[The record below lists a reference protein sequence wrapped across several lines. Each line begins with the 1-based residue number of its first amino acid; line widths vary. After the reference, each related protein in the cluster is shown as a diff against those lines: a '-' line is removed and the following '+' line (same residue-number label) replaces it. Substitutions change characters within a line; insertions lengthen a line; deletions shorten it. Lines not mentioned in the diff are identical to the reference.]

1 MSKTRRDS
9 LGRTLRKGESIRK
22 YDKMYVY
29 TYTDPF
35 GKRRSLYAKDLL
47 VLREKE
53 EQLRRDQLDGLDVYV
68 KGKATINFVFDR
80 YINTKTELRKSTYSN
95 YMYTYDR
102 YIRDGFGKKKIA
114 DIKFSDVLNYY
125 IHLLEE
131 YDLSISTIESVHTV
145 LHPTFNLAVRD
156 EIIRNNPSD
165 GVMAE
170 LKKKKFGRTSGVRH
184 ALTLEQQR
192 AFLGFLNNEKYVRWR
207 PLFVAL
213 FGTGCR
219 IGEMIGLR
227 WEDIDMEKRIIS
239 INHCVTYYP
248 RRDDTYRCEYG
259 VSLPKTESGIRTIPM
274 LDEVYDAFLEEKAM
288 QKQLGICCTQQVEGM
303 DGFIFCNR
311 FGNLH
316 NPASVNR
323 AIKRIREDYNLEELV
338 KAKRQKR
345 EPILVPT
352 FSCHVTRHTFCS
364 RLCESD
370 MNIKVIQSIM
380 GHKDFSTTM
389 DIYAE
394 VTERKKIES
403 FANFSK
409 EMKLF

>member
-1 MSKTRRDS
+1 MGKTRRDS

-47 VLREKE
+47 VLRKKE

-68 KGKATINFVFDR
+68 KGKATLNFVFDR
-80 YINTKTELRKSTYSN
+80 YIKTKTELRSSTYSN
-95 YMYTYDR
+95 YIYTYDR

-114 DIKFSDVLNYY
+114 DIKFSDVLNFY
-125 IHLLEE
+125 IYLLEK
-131 YDLSISTIESVHTV
+131 YSLSVSTIESVHTV
-145 LHPTFNLAVRD
+145 LHPTFKLAVRD
-156 EIIRNNPSD
+156 DIIRKNPSD

-192 AFLGFLNNEKYVRWR
+192 AFLGFLSNEKYVRWK
-207 PLFVAL
+207 PLFVVL

-227 WEDIDMEKRIIS
+227 WEDIDMEKHIIS

-248 RRDDTYRCEYG
+248 RRDDTYRCEFD

-274 LDEVYDAFLEEKAM
+274 LDEVQKAFLEEKAM
-288 QKQLGICCTQQVEGM
+288 QQKLGICCTQEVKGM

-316 NPASVNR
+316 NPAAINR
-323 AIKRIREDYNLEELV
+323 AIKRIREDYNAEELV
-338 KAKRQKR
+338 KAKKQKR
-345 EPILVPT
+345 EPILIPR

-370 MNIKVIQSIM
+370 MNVKVIQSIM

-389 DIYAE
+389 NIYAE
-394 VTERKKIES
+394 VTESKKIES
-403 FANFSK
+403 LAKFADDLR
-409 EMKLF
+409 LF

>member
-68 KGKATINFVFDR
+68 KGKATVSFVFDR
-80 YINTKTELRKSTYSN
+80 YINTKTELRRNTYSN

-102 YIRDGFGKKKIA
+102 YIRNGFGKKKIA
-114 DIKFSDVLNYY
+114 DIKFSDVLNFY

-131 YDLSISTIESVHTV
+131 YDLKISTIESVHTV

-192 AFLGFLNNEKYVRWR
+192 AFLGFLNNEKYMRWK

-227 WEDIDMEKRIIS
+227 WEDLDMENRMIS

-248 RRDDTYRCEYG
+248 RREDTYQCEYG

-274 LDEVYDAFLEEKAM
+274 FDEVYDAFLEEKAM
-288 QKQLGICCTQQVEGM
+288 QKKLGISCTQKVEGM
-303 DGFIFCNR
+303 EGFIFCNR

-323 AIKRIREDYNLEELV
+323 AIKRIRENYNMEELV
-338 KAKRQKR
+338 KAKKQRR
-345 EPILVPT
+345 EPILVPK

-364 RLCESD
+364 RLCECD

-394 VTERKKIES
+394 VTESKKIES
-403 FANFSK
+403 FANFAQ
-409 EMKLF
+409 EIKLF

>member
-1 MSKTRRDS
+1 
-9 LGRTLRKGESIRK
+9 
-22 YDKMYVY
+22 
-29 TYTDPF
+29 
-35 GKRRSLYAKDLL
+35 
-47 VLREKE
+47 
-53 EQLRRDQLDGLDVYV
+53 
-68 KGKATINFVFDR
+68 
-80 YINTKTELRKSTYSN
+80 
-95 YMYTYDR
+95 
-102 YIRDGFGKKKIA
+102 
-114 DIKFSDVLNYY
+114 
-125 IHLLEE
+125 
-131 YDLSISTIESVHTV
+131 
-145 LHPTFNLAVRD
+145 
-156 EIIRNNPSD
+156 
-165 GVMAE
+165 
-170 LKKKKFGRTSGVRH
+170 
-184 ALTLEQQR
+184 
-192 AFLGFLNNEKYVRWR
+192 
-207 PLFVAL
+207 
-213 FGTGCR
+213 
-219 IGEMIGLR
+219 
-227 WEDIDMEKRIIS
+227 
-239 INHCVTYYP
+239 
-248 RRDDTYRCEYG
+248 
-259 VSLPKTESGIRTIPM
+259 
-274 LDEVYDAFLEEKAM
+274 M

>member
-1 MSKTRRDS
+1 M
-9 LGRTLRKGESIRK
+9 
-22 YDKMYVY
+22 
-29 TYTDPF
+29 
-35 GKRRSLYAKDLL
+35 
-47 VLREKE
+47 
-53 EQLRRDQLDGLDVYV
+53 
-68 KGKATINFVFDR
+68 
-80 YINTKTELRKSTYSN
+80 
-95 YMYTYDR
+95 
-102 YIRDGFGKKKIA
+102 
-114 DIKFSDVLNYY
+114 
-125 IHLLEE
+125 
-131 YDLSISTIESVHTV
+131 
-145 LHPTFNLAVRD
+145 
-156 EIIRNNPSD
+156 
-165 GVMAE
+165 
-170 LKKKKFGRTSGVRH
+170 KKKKFGRTSGVRH

-345 EPILVPT
+345 EPILVPI